1 MTMPTLR
8 LDANEGRC
16 LLSQEDLRAILS
28 PEIARRYP
36 SRSSFEVQLAEKL
49 GVEPACML
57 ATAGADDAIDRAA
70 RVLAG
75 PGGLVMSTSP
85 GFVEFMAAARR
96 SFAAFSAVTKDPFGP
111 FPVKQLVDAIKAHR
125 PQLLIL
131 ASPDNPSG
139 VVLERRQLEELAETC
154 RMYGTT
160 FIFDATY
167 RDFAAGGAAIADALA
182 LPGVLVT
189 GSFSKSRGL
198 AGFRIGYIAGSRES
212 QPLIAALAEAGPPFS
227 LSSPAIEAG
236 KRALEV
242 PEETVSGFI
251 EEIRRETALLCSR
264 LRALGCTVSD
274 SQANFVLLKARDAH
288 GLCAELAERGI
299 LVRSWPGKEGYEGLV
314 RITLPGDAEEFSRLT
329 AAIPFMEAYL

>member
-16 LLSQEDLRAILS
+16 LLSEEDLRAIMS

-36 SRSSFEVQLAEKL
+36 LRASLEAALAGKL
-49 GVEPACML
+49 GVEPACVL

-96 SFAAFSAVTKDPFGP
+96 SFAAYATVPKDPFGP
-111 FPVKQLVDAIKAHR
+111 FPVPQLIEAVKTQR

-139 VVLERRQLEELAETC
+139 VVLEKRQLEALAETC
-154 RMYGTT
+154 RLYGTT
-160 FIFDATY
+160 LIFDATY
-167 RDFAAGGAAIADALA
+167 LDFAASGAGIADALA
-182 LPGVLVT
+182 LPGVLVS

-236 KRALEV
+236 KRALAV
-242 PEETVSGFI
+242 PERIAAAFI
-251 EEIRRETALLCSR
+251 EEIRREIAILSSR

-274 SQANFVLLKARDAH
+274 SQANFVLLKARNAQ
-288 GLCAELAERGI
+288 GLCAALAERGI

-314 RITLPGDAEEFSRLT
+314 RITMPGDAEEFSRLT